1 MDSKNLAVAGLLVL
15 AGVVGRFAFLHVP
28 NFQPTAAVA
37 LFAGFYFASRRQ
49 AVLIPVAVLALS
61 NLWLSGYE
69 TWGVMAVVYA
79 AFIVPV
85 GLGRLLANREREQGA
100 GTGTGSG
107 SGSGAGAGRYFAK
120 WAVCLI
126 APSLVFFATTN
137 FAVWLFDGRYLYTL
151 AGLTECYVSAIPFY
165 GYTLAGD
172 LIFVPVLFGAW
183 FACRAGMQSLRTLD
197 VARYPLDPA

>member
-1 MDSKNLAVAGLLVL
+1 VKLMDSKNLAVAGLLVL

-37 LFAGFYFASRRQ
+37 LFAGFYFASRRL

-85 GLGRLLANREREQGA
+85 GLGRLLANREREQKQ
-100 GTGTGSG
+100 
-107 SGSGAGAGRYFAK
+107 GAGAGRYFAK

-151 AGLTECYVSAIPFY
+151 SGLTECYVSAIPFY

-197 VARYPLDPA
+197 AARYPLDPA